1 MYPGHYPAGH
11 PGLLYDPQLLEELYQ
26 RGLLEEAPAM
36 GTVPY
41 IVIPLYYSEAFKYVV
56 FFFIK
61 ILTFHTKSWFLNNEH
76 KDQSQQIY
84 EKQTKQTPAA
94 EAFPNQFRIKYRP
107 IYFR

>member
-1 MYPGHYPAGH
+1 M
-11 PGLLYDPQLLEELYQ
+11 LQL
-26 RGLLEEAPAM
+26 
-36 GTVPY
+36 
-41 IVIPLYYSEAFKYVV
+41 VI
-56 FFFIK
+56 FFMK
-61 ILTFHTKSWFLNNEH
+61 ILTKLCENNED